1 MLDWMMRAAIV
12 GGIATTAAWL
22 FEHALRN
29 AKVGTRHAWTF
40 ALLAT
45 TLLPVIPRLT
55 PVSPV
60 SVVVPAITVPAIT
73 ITGGATAASG
83 LDVVLLVWTIL
94 SAIVLLAYLVSYL
107 KLQHARRTWRQACL
121 ADDEVF
127 VSDRFGPAIFGFIAP
142 SIVVPEWVRTTSHE
156 EQRLIVLHER
166 EHIRA
171 RDHLQLLLTMLAT
184 VAMPW
189 NPFVWI
195 QARRLR
201 FALEADCDQRV
212 LAAIPDHERYATLLV
227 DVGSRQMGLLLTP
240 ALAEHRNGLER
251 RIVMLANTVIRNRW
265 KAAAMLVLGI
275 AATVVACESRLPQ
288 EPQPMREAAR
298 VTAEA
303 PAGTK
308 VALEDALPTVGE
320 LMDKHYPPLLR
331 AAGIGGTVR
340 VRVRV
345 HADGTV
351 DGYELV
357 GSSGHE
363 ALDEAG
369 MRVLREMVF
378 LPTKSTNGEMQNT
391 INQFNLEFNP
401 KRRVSSLVPTQA
413 PADSASLP
421 RKMSSEPSFTPY
433 TDRPE
438 LQNRDEVARG
448 LVKNYPVALR
458 DAGIGGT
465 TVLWVLID
473 ETGKVVQTK
482 VKDTSGHA
490 EIDAG
495 AQRVGMQMRFSP
507 ARNGA
512 EAVPVWIALP
522 VVMKTE

>member
-22 FEHALRN
+22 FEQAFRN
-29 AKVGTRHAWTF
+29 ARVGTRHAWTF

-55 PVSPV
+55 PESPV
-60 SVVVPAITVPAIT
+60 SEVVPAITLPVIT
-73 ITGGATAASG
+73 ISGDATATSG
-83 LDVVLLVWTIL
+83 LDVVLLVWVIL
-94 SAIVLLAYLVSYL
+94 SGIVLLAYLVSYL
-107 KLQHARRTWRQACL
+107 KLQHARRTWRKTHL

-127 VSDRFGPAIFGFIAP
+127 LSDRFGPAIFGFIAP

-156 EQRLIVLHER
+156 EQKLIVLHER

-171 RDHLQLLLTMLAT
+171 RDHLQLLLTIIAT
-184 VAMPW
+184 IAMPW

-265 KAAAMLVLGI
+265 KAAAMLVLGLG
-275 AATVVACESRLPQ
+275 ATVVACESRLPQ

-298 VTAEA
+298 VEVSEMKE
-303 PAGTK
+303 PFVGL
-308 VALEDALPTVGE
+308 VATESKMGE
-320 LMDKHYPPLLR
+320 LIGKHYPPLLR
-331 AAGIGGTVR
+331 DAGIGGTVR
-340 VRVRV
+340 IRAKAIANGKLVG
-345 HADGTV
+345 A
-351 DGYELV
+351 ELV
-357 GSSGHE
+357 GTSGHE

-369 MRVLREMVF
+369 LRVANEMEYEHD
-378 LPTKSTNGEMQNT
+378 LTADLEMA
-391 INQFNLEFNP
+391 LEFNP
-401 KRRVSSLVPTQA
+401 NRRVRMGVDLAPLQPTR
-413 PADSASLP
+413 SLP

-433 TDRPE
+433 TKKPE
-438 LQNRDEVARG
+438 LQNRDEVASR
-448 LVKNYPVALR
+448 LARYYPASLR
-458 DAGIGGT
+458 EAGIGGT
-465 TVLWVLID
+465 TLLWVLLD
-473 ETGKVVQTK
+473 ETGRVMETK
-482 VKDTSGHA
+482 VKETSGHP

-495 AQRVGMQMRFSP
+495 AQQVAKVMRFSP
-507 ARNGA
+507 ARNGE

-522 VVMKTE
+522 VVMTAK